1 MIHLLFMI
9 TLVIAGAVDA
19 ATNKIHNLFPLLI
32 AALAIARLVCDP
44 SALPSRVIGCFLL
57 SVPMLLL
64 ALGKGGLGG
73 GDIKLTAACGLF
85 LGADA
90 LLRGAL
96 IAGLLALIVH
106 LFLQHT
112 KKAGSQDVFAF
123 GPYLAIGFIF
133 SSLL

>member
-1 MIHLLFMI
+1 MIHLLFMV
-9 TLVIAGAVDA
+9 TLVIAGAIDA

-85 LGADA
+85 MGADA
-90 LLRGAL
+90 LLRGTL